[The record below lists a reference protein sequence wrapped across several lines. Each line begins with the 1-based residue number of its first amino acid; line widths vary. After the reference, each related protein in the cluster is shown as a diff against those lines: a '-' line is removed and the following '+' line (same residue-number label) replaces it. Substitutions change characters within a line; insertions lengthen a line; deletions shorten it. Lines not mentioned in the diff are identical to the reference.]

1 MKTLDAVLD
10 RVERW
15 VIFLCFSTS
24 LVALTYGVV
33 ARYAFRRPFAWPDEL
48 SLYLFLLMT
57 FVGAGA
63 SVRAGSELRVD
74 ALYERFEGARFWLDL
89 WMHGVRLLAAVLIA
103 YYGWQFVA
111 VERMFMNYTPILGIP
126 VPWIAAML
134 PLFGGLLAVRT
145 VLKLAQL
152 FGER

>member
-1 MKTLDAVLD
+1 MKTLDALLE

-15 VIFLCFSTS
+15 VIFVCFATS
-24 LVALTYGVV
+24 LVALTYGVLT
-33 ARYAFRRPFAWPDEL
+33 RYAVRRPFAWPDEL

-57 FVGAGA
+57 FVGAAA
-63 SVRAGSELRVD
+63 SVRSGTELRVD
-74 ALYERFEGARFWLDL
+74 ALYERFPGARFGLDL
-89 WMHGVRLLAAVLIA
+89 WMHAVRLLAGVLIA
-103 YYGWQFVA
+103 VYGWKFVA

-134 PLFGGLLAVRT
+134 PLFGGLLIVRT
-145 VLKLAQL
+145 VLKLAEL